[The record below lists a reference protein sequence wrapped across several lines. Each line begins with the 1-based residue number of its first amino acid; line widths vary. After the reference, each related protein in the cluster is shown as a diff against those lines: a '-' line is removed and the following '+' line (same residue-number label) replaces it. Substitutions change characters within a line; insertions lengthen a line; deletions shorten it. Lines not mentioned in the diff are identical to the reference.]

1 VTAKKG
7 LSDSQWLKQQ
17 RGKHSGYIALP
28 KPDAYK
34 AMLLPPSNTALLSS
48 SETAYPDTV
57 QIDHL
62 CVCTST
68 VAYLIAAETYGPEA
82 CEKVLGFGFSSDAT
96 HAIWHSLRTAEQGGW
111 QPAASPQKHS
121 ISRMDT
127 QATRQPAAMQDTAIQ
142 ALREHPCKL
151 FHAMLMQL
159 IRPRCMNYTCLFGG
173 LVSTCGDSACW
184 LLSCCVNTWI

>member
-1 VTAKKG
+1 
-7 LSDSQWLKQQ
+7 
-17 RGKHSGYIALP
+17 
-28 KPDAYK
+28 
-34 AMLLPPSNTALLSS
+34 MLLPPSNTALLSY

-82 CEKVLGFGFSSDAT
+82 CEKVLGFGFSADAT
-96 HAIWHSLRTAEQGGW
+96 HAIWHSLRTAEQGAW

-121 ISRMDT
+121 VSRTDT
-127 QATRQPAAMQDTAIQ
+127 QVYQAANS
-142 ALREHPCKL
+142 
-151 FHAMLMQL
+151 HAGHCNTSTQGASLYFVSCNAHAADQ
-159 IRPRCMNYTCLFGG
+159 RRVNYTCLFDV
-173 LVSTCGDSACW
+173 LMSTCGDSACW